1 MENEQI
7 VNTTV
12 PEKNKI
18 LNKYRGLLRLKRDDL
33 TKEEVKLIRKAFN
46 LSMASCINKNDYL
59 GESYIYYVFGII
71 RIVASEFDLGY
82 SAIASIFLYPSWED
96 GSISA
101 EEIEKTF
108 GANVANI
115 INGISKI
122 SKYDSLYNLMQSE
135 NYRKFILAISSD
147 IRVILI
153 KLAQRLY
160 TMRRLNRFSKEHQM
174 SYSLEVA
181 QMYAPLA
188 HRMGLYNLKSELE
201 DLALKY
207 TKPETYKS
215 IGNKLRITATRRN
228 RFIRKFIQPIS
239 EELRKQGYNFEIKG
253 RTKSIHSI
261 WNKMRSKDVEF
272 EEIFDIFAIRI
283 ILKNTLK
290 DERSDCW
297 AVYSIVT
304 NLYQPNPRRLR
315 DWVSIPKSNGYE
327 SLHTTVVGPGGKWVE
342 VQIRTER
349 MNEIAEKGLAAHWR
363 YKGGKEDMRSEHWL
377 SRVREVLE
385 NTAADTTDFMNNI
398 KLSLYTDEIFVFT
411 PKGDIKK
418 LPQGATVLDFA
429 FDVHSDVGA
438 SCLGARVNDKNV
450 TIKHK
455 LNNGDTIE
463 IITSKNQSP
472 KASWLEY
479 VVTPRA
485 RSKIKQIL
493 AKDKYAEAENGK
505 DTVRR
510 KFKNWKLSF
519 DDKNVNRL
527 LEFFGY
533 KKSSDMYYD
542 IASGKINLA
551 DFKEFLTGA
560 VEKKREEDE
569 LKRQQETE
577 KELRIEPNP
586 EIEAKKDDFLIIE
599 NEIEKVDY
607 TLAKCCNPIFG
618 DNIFGFITIS
628 EGIKIHRKDCPNAK
642 QLMSKYQHRILNT
655 RWTEK
660 KAGSYYETVI
670 KIFGI
675 DEIGIVNNISSVIS
689 KDLRVN
695 MRAITFDSDNG
706 KFNGTIKLLVN
717 NTEHLNQLMKKLERV
732 KGIIEVV
739 RANEE

>member
-46 LSMASCINKNDYL
+46 LSMASCSNKSDYL
-59 GESYIYYVFGII
+59 GEPYIYYVFGII

-101 EEIEKTF
+101 EEIEKIF
-108 GANVANI
+108 GANIFNI

-201 DLALKY
+201 DIALKY

-261 WNKMRSKDVEF
+261 WNKMRTKDVEF

-560 VEKKREEDE
+560 VEKKKEEDE
-569 LKRQQETE
+569 LKRQLETE

-660 KAGSYYETVI
+660 KAGSYYEAVI

-695 MRAITFDSDNG
+695 MRAITFDSNNG

-717 NTEHLNQLMKKLERV
+717 NTEHLDQLMKKLERV
-732 KGIIEVV
+732 RGIIEVV
-739 RANEE
+739 RSNEE

>member
-1 MENEQI
+1 MENEQV

-46 LSMASCINKNDYL
+46 LSLKSCATKNDYL
-59 GESYIYYVFGII
+59 GEPYIYYLFGII
-71 RIVASEFDLGY
+71 KIVSSEFDLGY

-96 GSISA
+96 GSITS
-101 EEIEKTF
+101 ETIKRNY
-108 GANVANI
+108 GPNIVNI
-115 INGISKI
+115 IDGISKI
-122 SKYDSLYNLMQSE
+122 SRYDSLYNLMQSE

-160 TMRRLNRFSKEHQM
+160 TMRRISRFSKDHQI

-207 TKPETYKS
+207 TKPETYNS

-228 RFIRKFIQPIS
+228 RFIRKFIQPIN

-261 WNKMRSKDVEF
+261 WNKMKSKDVEF
-272 EEIFDIFAIRI
+272 EEIFDIFAVRI
-283 ILKNTLK
+283 ILKNILK

-315 DWVSIPKSNGYE
+315 DWVSIPKTNGYE

-363 YKGGKEDMRSEHWL
+363 YKGGKEDMSSEHWL

-385 NTAADTTDFMNNI
+385 NSAADTTDFMNNI

-418 LPQGATVLDFA
+418 LPYGATVLDFA
-429 FDVHSDVGA
+429 FDIHSDIGA

-450 TIKHK
+450 TIKHR
-455 LNNGDTIE
+455 LNNGDTVE
-463 IITSKNQSP
+463 IITAKNQSP
-472 KASWLEY
+472 KSSWLEY

-519 DDKNVNRL
+519 DDKNVNKL

-533 KKSSDMYYD
+533 KKSTDMYYD

-551 DFKEFLTGA
+551 DFKEFLFGG
-560 VEKKREEDE
+560 VEKKREEED
-569 LKRQQETE
+569 LKKRRETE
-577 KELRIEPNP
+577 KELRIEPTP

-599 NEIEKVDY
+599 NEIERVEY

-618 DNIFGFITIS
+618 DDIFGFITIS

-642 QLMSKYQHRILNT
+642 QLMSKYNHRVMQT

-660 KAGSYYETVI
+660 KEGSYYETVI
-670 KIFGI
+670 KIYGI
-675 DEIGIVNNISSVIS
+675 DELGIVNNISSVIS

-695 MRAITFDSDNG
+695 MRSITFDSDNG

-717 NTEHLNQLMKKLERV
+717 NTEHLYQLMKKLERV
-732 KGIIEVV
+732 KGVLDVI
-739 RANEE
+739 RSNEE

>member
-1 MENEQI
+1 MKNEQI

-46 LSMASCINKNDYL
+46 LSMASCSNKNDYL
-59 GESYIYYVFGII
+59 GEPYIYYVFGII

-101 EEIEKTF
+101 EEVEKIF
-108 GANVANI
+108 GANIFNI

-201 DLALKY
+201 DIALKY

-261 WNKMRSKDVEF
+261 WNKMRTKDVEF

-363 YKGGKEDMRSEHWL
+363 YKGGKEDMSSEHWL

-560 VEKKREEDE
+560 VEKKKEEDE
-569 LKRQQETE
+569 LKRQLETE

-717 NTEHLNQLMKKLERV
+717 NTEHLDQLMKKLERV

-739 RANEE
+739 RSNEE